1 MKLLPKR
8 RSLYYKTLT
17 FLKILKK
24 IIRKIQNTIPKSPF
38 NSNPINMH
46 TNINKGCIPKVDDIN
61 LGSKNWRNKK
71 INIYNMNNEI
81 AEKIFPELYEIK
93 IRGK

>member
-8 RSLYYKTLT
+8 RNLYYKTLT
-17 FLKILKK
+17 FLNILKR

>member
-1 MKLLPKR
+1 
-8 RSLYYKTLT
+8 
-17 FLKILKK
+17 
-24 IIRKIQNTIPKSPF
+24 
-38 NSNPINMH
+38 MH

>member
-1 MKLLPKR
+1 M
-8 RSLYYKTLT
+8 
-17 FLKILKK
+17 
-24 IIRKIQNTIPKSPF
+24 QNTIPKIPF
-38 NSNPINMH
+38 KSNPIKIQIN
-46 TNINKGCIPKVDDIN
+46 NNKGCIPKVDDIN

-71 INIYNMNNEI
+71 INIYNINNEI

>member
-1 MKLLPKR
+1 M
-8 RSLYYKTLT
+8 
-17 FLKILKK
+17 KK
-24 IIRKIQNTIPKSPF
+24 IIKKMQNTIPKSPF

-71 INIYNMNNEI
+71 INIYNINNEI

>member
-1 MKLLPKR
+1 M
-8 RSLYYKTLT
+8 
-17 FLKILKK
+17 KK
-24 IIRKIQNTIPKSPF
+24 IIKKMQNTIPKSPF
-38 NSNPINMH
+38 NSNPIKIQI
-46 TNINKGCIPKVDDIN
+46 NINKGCIPKVDDIN

-71 INIYNMNNEI
+71 INIYNINNEI

>member
-17 FLKILKK
+17 FLNILKK

-38 NSNPINMH
+38 NSKPINMH

>member
-1 MKLLPKR
+1 MKLLPKTKI
-8 RSLYYKTLT
+8 LYYKTLT
-17 FLKILKK
+17 FLNILKK

-38 NSNPINMH
+38 NSNPIKIQI
-46 TNINKGCIPKVDDIN
+46 NINKGCIPKVDDIN
-61 LGSKNWRNKK
+61 LGSKNCRNKK
-71 INIYNMNNEI
+71 INIYNINNEI

>member
-1 MKLLPKR
+1 M
-8 RSLYYKTLT
+8 
-17 FLKILKK
+17 
-24 IIRKIQNTIPKSPF
+24 QNTIPKSPF

-71 INIYNMNNEI
+71 INIYNINNEI